1 MATLTDCIIL
11 CHRCRIDQLF
21 PQYHESRK
29 LFVSLVASALTDS
42 VVVFCCCCCCCC
54 CFLLCFCLF
63 VVVVVFS
70 FFVFFFG
77 GGGGGLI
84 G

>member
-21 PQYHESRK
+21 PQRYHENRK

-42 VVVFCCCCCCCC
+42 VVVVV
-54 CFLLCFCLF
+54 LF
-63 VVVVVFS
+63 S
-70 FFVFFFG
+70 G
-77 GGGGGLI
+77 GGGGGGGGDSLDEMW